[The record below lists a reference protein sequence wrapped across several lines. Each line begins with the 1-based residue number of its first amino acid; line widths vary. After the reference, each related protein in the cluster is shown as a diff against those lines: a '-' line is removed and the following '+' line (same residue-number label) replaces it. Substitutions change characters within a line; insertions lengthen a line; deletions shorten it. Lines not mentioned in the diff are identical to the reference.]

1 MYKNEKSF
9 VDKVISVSEKYELI
23 KENDNILIALSG
35 GSDSVSLFMALVTL
49 REEYKLTLE
58 AAHINHSIREEAD
71 NDEEFC
77 RNLCERYSVPF
88 HSVKLDIRKI
98 AKETS
103 QTEEAAG
110 RNERYRFFNEI
121 TKDRNFKIAT
131 AHNKNDCAENF
142 LINAIRGVFPKGIP
156 PKRDNIIR
164 PLIETDKEEI
174 YDFLKEKN
182 ESFCEDK
189 TNFEAD
195 YTRNKVR
202 LELIPYINEKFDTN
216 FTKAV
221 YNSLDVSYFE
231 DSFLKEQTDLFIKK
245 YVTFNEKC
253 VFIDTNEF
261 LNLHVALKRRV
272 LREIYY
278 FLNKD
283 GHILFEHIENII
295 CLFNKSKTEEKIIE
309 LSGNIVAIISNKKL
323 VFKEKEEKEE
333 KKDFEIKIKLN
344 EKIFVPE
351 INKTIYLNQEKKGE
365 AFYSDI
371 NDSFTLRTRKDGD
384 RVYIKNVGHKK
395 LKSLFIDKKI
405 PKEKRDILVI
415 LEDNDGICFVE
426 DAYKMK
432 DKQYKYYLHIENYKN
447 KFYIKKGE

>member
-1 MYKNEKSF
+1 MMYKNEKSF
-9 VDKVISVSEKYELI
+9 IDKVISVSEKYELI

-35 GSDSVSLFMALVTL
+35 GSDSVSLFISLVML
-49 REEYKLTLE
+49 REEYKLNLE
-58 AAHINHSIREEAD
+58 AAHVNHMIREEAD

-88 HSVKLDIRKI
+88 HCVKLDIRKI
-98 AKETS
+98 ANETS

-142 LINAIRGVFPKGIP
+142 LINAIRGIFPKGIP

-221 YNSLDVSYFE
+221 YNSLEVSYFE
-231 DSFLKEQTDLFIKK
+231 DNFLKEQTDLFIKK
-245 YVTFNEKC
+245 YVKCSEKC
-253 VFIDTNEF
+253 VFIDVNEF
-261 LNLHVALKRRV
+261 FNLHIALKRRV
-272 LREIYY
+272 LREVYY
-278 FLNKD
+278 SLNKD

-295 CLFNKSKTEEKIIE
+295 CLFNRAKTEEKIIE
-309 LSGNIVAIISNKKL
+309 LSGNIVAIISNTKL
-323 VFKEKEEKEE
+323 VFKEKEKKEE
-333 KKDFEIKIKLN
+333 RKDFEIKIKLN
-344 EKIFVPE
+344 EKIFISE
-351 INKTIYLNQEKKGE
+351 LNKTVYLNQEKRGE
-365 AFYSDI
+365 GFYSDI

-405 PKEKRDILVI
+405 PKQKRDTLVI
-415 LEDNDGICFVE
+415 LEDNEGICFVE
-426 DAYKMK
+426 GAYKMK
-432 DKQYKYYLHIENYKN
+432 DKQYKYYLHIENHTQK
-447 KFYIKKGE
+447 